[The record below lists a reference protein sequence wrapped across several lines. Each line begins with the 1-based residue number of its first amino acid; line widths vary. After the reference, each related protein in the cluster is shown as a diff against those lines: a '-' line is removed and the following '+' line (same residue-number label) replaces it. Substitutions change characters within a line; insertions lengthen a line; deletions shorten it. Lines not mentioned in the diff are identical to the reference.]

1 MSFIH
6 PSQRRRG
13 SEKRREHQSLRMN
26 PCFKLVPTF
35 FSSSS
40 LPRSFLSGA
49 AASVTKKRV
58 FFYYPNNAEWLWQ
71 RGNDFLLQPSI
82 FSFQK
87 ILRGKN
93 QATLPVWMCQAEYI
107 YYSIL
112 RIHADLSS
120 YTRFM
125 LYASVA
131 GMEADTHTYPNQ
143 KCEGNISFSISRLPK
158 ILFLTALCVPLYQY
172 MTFEAIEA
180 LILVPEEY
188 CSCCF
193 ESKVS
198 SILKLTAALPDTY
211 VLLHSSK
218 PFISAGTA

>member
-1 MSFIH
+1 
-6 PSQRRRG
+6 
-13 SEKRREHQSLRMN
+13 
-26 PCFKLVPTF
+26 
-35 FSSSS
+35 
-40 LPRSFLSGA
+40 
-49 AASVTKKRV
+49 
-58 FFYYPNNAEWLWQ
+58 
-71 RGNDFLLQPSI
+71 
-82 FSFQK
+82 
-87 ILRGKN
+87 
-93 QATLPVWMCQAEYI
+93 
-107 YYSIL
+107 
-112 RIHADLSS
+112 
-120 YTRFM
+120 M